1 MCVIIILD
9 SLFGSR
15 SLCMLKSG
23 KRSPEKQIKRHIQ
36 MGKDKNYIASDIRKL
51 KYTSTLRV
59 IRFFF

>member
-1 MCVIIILD
+1 MCFIILD

-36 MGKDKNYIASDIRKL
+36 MEKDKKLASYMRKAL
-51 KYTSTLRV
+51 V
-59 IRFFF
+59 H

>member
-23 KRSPEKQIKRHIQ
+23 KRSPEKEIKGHIQ
-36 MGKDKNYIASDIRKL
+36 MEKDKNYTASYIRKAL
-51 KYTSTLRV
+51 TH
-59 IRFFF
+59 